1 MRLFANAGTLSKVLN
16 NSMAEDEAL
25 TSPILNWSI
34 ENAQK
39 RYEQHNFAIRKRL
52 LQYDDVLNNQREVVY
67 GIRNEAIHSDDP
79 REIMFD
85 LIREELDE
93 KAALACDVDRKQETR
108 TGVEGFV
115 QYLNHHFPI
124 GAKLDD
130 YAGKPAEEIASIALG
145 KIREAFLSRETFEDA
160 EELKRIAR
168 YVVIRSIDRLWQDHL
183 TEMEDLRRSVS
194 LRGYAQKDPLNE
206 YKSEAFIYFEEM
218 MNQIRSE
225 VCSACFRTAANLQAF
240 QTMLSRLSRQARE
253 EGPNTAATSS
263 GTVSSSSGSGASR
276 SASQDRPQRRAAPAV
291 KVEPV
296 RRDAPKVGR
305 NDPCPTGC
313 GKKVK
318 KCQG

>member
-1 MRLFANAGTLSKVLN
+1 
-16 NSMAEDEAL
+16 
-25 TSPILNWSI
+25 
-34 ENAQK
+34 
-39 RYEQHNFAIRKRL
+39 
-52 LQYDDVLNNQREVVY
+52 
-67 GIRNEAIHSDDP
+67 
-79 REIMFD
+79 MFD

-130 YAGKPAEEIASIALG
+130 YVGKPAEEIASIALG

-206 YKSEAFIYFEEM
+206 YKSEAFVYFEEM

-253 EGPNTAATSS
+253 EGPNTAVTTSS
-263 GTVSSSSGSGASR
+263 GTASSSGSGASR